1 MSLDRD
7 NILEHYGVKGM
18 RWGIRRTDKQL
29 RLASEGGLEKKKLGK
44 KTRYKGNVRHISDE
58 ELARRI
64 KRLEM
69 EKRYSDLNSRDVSV
83 GEAAAVE
90 VLTTVGKDTAKSTL
104 TGLGKV
110 GVQQVLEKQAPGLG
124 KAAFPKVKFDN
135 KKKKK

>member
-18 RWGIRRTDKQL
+18 RWGVRRTEKQL
-29 RLASEGGLEKKKLGK
+29 RLASQGGAEAKKLGK

-69 EKRYSDLNSRDVSV
+69 EKRYMDLNSRDVST
-83 GEAAAVE
+83 GEALAVD

-110 GVQQVLEKQAPGLG
+110 GVREALEKQAPGLG
-124 KAAFPKVKFDN
+124 KAAFPKIKFD